1 MGRVLLFITVT
12 FALFAVGSSRGYAQE
27 LKYAL
32 LEWPPHTSQY
42 MEGYGVASELVTAVT
57 KEMNLEPKYNFYPL
71 KRVFHYLEEGS
82 HWAAFPGS
90 YTKERAKK
98 FIYSDPIFPQVDRFF
113 YYKNKP
119 KTKFTKLGDLKQ
131 YVIGGTKGF
140 WYEKEFKRAKL
151 QTYYVS
157 SDVIALKMLVGG
169 RVNLVAI
176 HELVGWQLIK
186 KHFPDE
192 VDNFGVLEKPL
203 KVKENYLLASRTY
216 PESELLIK
224 RFNLALQKIKTNG
237 TYKNIAGKYN
247 LQQ

>member
-1 MGRVLLFITVT
+1 VGRALSVLAIILTIFSTSQ
-12 FALFAVGSSRGYAQE
+12 GKGYAQE
-27 LKYAL
+27 LKFAL
-32 LEWPPHTSQY
+32 LEWPPHTSQN
-42 MEGYGVASELVTAVT
+42 MDGYGVASELITAVT
-57 KEMNLEPKYNFYPL
+57 KEMNCKPKYNFYPL

-90 YTKERAKK
+90 YTKERAEK

-113 YYKNKP
+113 YYKQKP
-119 KTKFTKLGDLKQ
+119 KIKFTKLADLKP
-131 YVIGGTKGF
+131 YIIGGTKGF
-140 WYEKEFKRAKL
+140 WYEKEFKSANL

-157 SDVIALKMLVGG
+157 KDVIALKMLVGG

-186 KHFPDE
+186 KHFPKE

-216 PESELLIK
+216 PESKLLIQK
-224 RFNLALQKIKTNG
+224 FNQALQKIKSDG
-237 TYKNIAGKYN
+237 TYQKIAGKYN
-247 LQQ
+247 F

>member
-1 MGRVLLFITVT
+1 MGRVLFIFATVLAI
-12 FALFAVGSSRGYAQE
+12 FSVDIGRGNTEE
-27 LKYAL
+27 LKFAL
-32 LEWPPHTSQY
+32 LEWPPYTSQN

-113 YYKNKP
+113 YYKKRPNI
-119 KTKFTKLGDLKQ
+119 KFTKLEDLKP
-131 YVIGGTKGF
+131 YIIGGTKGF

-157 SDVIALKMLVGG
+157 KDVIALKMLIGG
-169 RVNLVAI
+169 RVNLVAL
-176 HELVGWQLIK
+176 HEMVGWQLIN
-186 KHFPDE
+186 KHFPNE
-192 VDNFGVLEKPL
+192 VENFGVLEKPL

-216 PESELLIK
+216 PKSEMLIK
-224 RFNLALQKIKTNG
+224 RFNQALQKIKSDG
-237 TYKNIAGKYN
+237 TYQKIAGKYRF
-247 LQQ
+247 QP